1 MCVGGGEGRGGEE
14 MGRRVGE
21 GYGREG
27 DGERSG
33 KRRKWGDG

>member
-1 MCVGGGEGRGGEE
+1 

-21 GYGREG
+21 GYRRKG

-33 KRRKWGDG
+33 KRRKWGDGEERGRGGEG